1 MGVLFIHVW
10 NEKSLIQMLMNIS
23 DDCFIVFY
31 KRLQFFVGA
40 GLLLGALHG
49 QAIAQD
55 NADETVPRLL
65 LSGAAAEAGKE
76 AQGKEPEQPRITSV
90 FGTQALKVYQ
100 LPFEDQYPTGPFERL
115 DKNGFLFISKC
126 GEVYFA
132 RLNEKLE
139 LVKPGKPLAKFIPGN
154 ESSADESSSK
164 QVVYCRELSGVKDSL
179 LIGNTLYVAYTTWD
193 DANNGVR
200 LAVSEFDVD
209 VENSE
214 VSFSRE
220 IYLSRPAI
228 KEPILGHQVG
238 GKLALGE
245 NERTLY
251 LSIGDFSKP
260 DRVQDKTTSLGKVI
274 RINLQQL
281 NAEVYATGFRSPSGG
296 LYFDKETSELWL
308 TDHGPRGGDEI
319 NLIKRGKNYGWPI
332 VSYGTIYERDGMS
345 GYYGNK
351 FNNHDSHEK
360 PLMTFV
366 PSIGIGPLAKYPST
380 GRNDFWDNDLFV
392 AGMGNTT
399 LYRVRK
405 EGTNLVYA
413 EPLLHGF
420 RIRALQIDAKG
431 TFYLKTDHNQLL
443 ISDQE

>member
-1 MGVLFIHVW
+1 MEYLALLALNHKKTKPLFFKYLMLTLLWLSVSWHMLQPAAQAGDGV
-10 NEKSLIQMLMNIS
+10 
-23 DDCFIVFY
+23 
-31 KRLQFFVGA
+31 
-40 GLLLGALHG
+40 
-49 QAIAQD
+49 
-55 NADETVPRLL
+55 VPRLL
-65 LSGAAAEAGKE
+65 LSGSDAAEADKE
-76 AQGKEPEQPRITSV
+76 ANKEPEPPRISSV
-90 FGTQALKVYQ
+90 FGTQALKVYK
-100 LPFEDQYPTGPFERL
+100 LPFEDSYPSGPFERL
-115 DKNGFLFISKC
+115 DKHLFLFISKC
-126 GEVYFA
+126 GDVYFV
-132 RLNEKLE
+132 RQNETLE
-139 LVKPGKPLAKFIPGN
+139 LVKPGKQLAKYIPGGDT
-154 ESSADESSSK
+154 SADESSSK
-164 QVVYCRELSGVKDSL
+164 QLVYCKELSGVKDSL
-179 LIGNTLYVAYTTWD
+179 LIGKTLYVAYTAWD
-193 DANNGVR
+193 EVTNGVR
-200 LAVSEFDVD
+200 LAVSEFAVD

-214 VSFSRE
+214 VSFDRE
-220 IYLSRPAI
+220 IYISRPAI

-260 DRVQDKTTSLGKVI
+260 DRVQDKTTSLGKVM
-274 RINLQQL
+274 RIDLQRL

-296 LYFDKETSELWL
+296 LFYDKESNELWL

-351 FNNHDSHEK
+351 FNSHEGHEK

-366 PSIGIGPLAKYPST
+366 PSIGIGPLAKYPPT

-399 LYRVRK
+399 LYRVRR
-405 EGTNLVYA
+405 EGTTLVYA
-413 EPLLHGF
+413 EPVLSDY
-420 RIRALQIDAKG
+420 RIRAIQIDANG

-443 ISDQE
+443 ISEQE

>member
-1 MGVLFIHVW
+1 LLALNHKKTKPLFF
-10 NEKSLIQMLMNIS
+10 KYLMLTLLWLSVSWHMLQTAAHAG
-23 DDCFIVFY
+23 DDV
-31 KRLQFFVGA
+31 
-40 GLLLGALHG
+40 
-49 QAIAQD
+49 
-55 NADETVPRLL
+55 VPRLL
-65 LSGAAAEAGKE
+65 LSGSDAAEADKE
-76 AQGKEPEQPRITSV
+76 ANKEPEPPRISSV
-90 FGTQALKVYQ
+90 FGTQPLKVYK
-100 LPFEDQYPTGPFERL
+100 LPFEDSYPSGPFERL
-115 DKNGFLFISKC
+115 DKHLFLFISKC
-126 GEVYFA
+126 GDVYFV
-132 RLNEKLE
+132 RQNETLE
-139 LVKPGKPLAKFIPGN
+139 LVKPGKQLAKYIPGGDT
-154 ESSADESSSK
+154 SADESSSK
-164 QVVYCRELSGVKDSL
+164 QLVYCKELSGVKDSL
-179 LIGNTLYVAYTTWD
+179 LIGKTLYVAYTAWD
-193 DANNGVR
+193 EVTNGVR
-200 LAVSEFDVD
+200 LAVSEFAVD

-214 VSFSRE
+214 VSFDRE
-220 IYLSRPAI
+220 IYISRPAI

-260 DRVQDKTTSLGKVI
+260 DRVQDKTTSLGKVM
-274 RINLQQL
+274 RIDLQRL

-296 LYFDKETSELWL
+296 LFYDKESNELWL

-351 FNNHDSHEK
+351 FNSHEGHEK

-366 PSIGIGPLAKYPST
+366 PSIGIGPLAKYPPT

-399 LYRVRK
+399 LYRVRR
-405 EGTNLVYA
+405 EGTTLVYA
-413 EPLLHGF
+413 EPVLSDY
-420 RIRALQIDAKG
+420 RIRAIQIDANG

-443 ISDQE
+443 ISEQE

>member
-1 MGVLFIHVW
+1 LLVLNHKKTKPLFF
-10 NEKSLIQMLMNIS
+10 KYLMLTLLWVSVSWHMLQPAAHAG
-23 DDCFIVFY
+23 DDV
-31 KRLQFFVGA
+31 
-40 GLLLGALHG
+40 
-49 QAIAQD
+49 
-55 NADETVPRLL
+55 VPRLL
-65 LSGAAAEAGKE
+65 LSGSDAAEADKE
-76 AQGKEPEQPRITSV
+76 ANKEPEPPRISSV
-90 FGTQALKVYQ
+90 FGTQPLKVYK
-100 LPFEDQYPTGPFERL
+100 LPFEDSYPSGPFERL
-115 DKNGFLFISKC
+115 DKHLFLFISKC
-126 GEVYFA
+126 GDVYFV
-132 RLNEKLE
+132 RQNETLE
-139 LVKPGKPLAKFIPGN
+139 LVKPGKQLAKYIPGGDT
-154 ESSADESSSK
+154 SADESSSK
-164 QVVYCRELSGVKDSL
+164 QLVYCKELSGVKDSL
-179 LIGNTLYVAYTTWD
+179 LIGKTLYVAYTAWD
-193 DANNGVR
+193 EVTNGVR
-200 LAVSEFDVD
+200 LAVSEFAVD

-214 VSFSRE
+214 VSFDRE
-220 IYLSRPAI
+220 IYISRPAI

-260 DRVQDKTTSLGKVI
+260 DRVQDKTTSLGKVM
-274 RINLQQL
+274 RIDLQRL

-296 LYFDKETSELWL
+296 LFYDKESNELWL

-351 FNNHDSHEK
+351 FNSHEGHEK

-366 PSIGIGPLAKYPST
+366 PSIGIGPLAKYPPT

-399 LYRVRK
+399 LYRVRR
-405 EGTNLVYA
+405 EGTTLVYA
-413 EPLLHGF
+413 EPVLSDY
-420 RIRALQIDAKG
+420 RIRAIQIDANG

-443 ISDQE
+443 ISEQE